1 MRNNFGNMFM
11 LVVLALGLSACSM
24 TWPEPFMPE
33 PKGEEQPLSASDNDT
48 KDSISPATPALPS
61 LTFSWDI
68 SNFAII
74 AAPLD
79 IRDLAYDACAARGY
93 DSAQMGKI
101 VISGDTATADFIC
114 RGAD

>member
-1 MRNNFGNMFM
+1 M
-11 LVVLALGLSACSM
+11 LVVLGLGLSACSM
-24 TWPEPFMPE
+24 MWPEPFMPE
-33 PKGEEQPLSASDNDT
+33 PKGEEQALGASDNDT
-48 KDSISPATPALPS
+48 KDSIAPVTPALPS

-79 IRDLAYDACAARGY
+79 IRNLAYDACAARGH
-93 DSAQMGKI
+93 DSAQMGNI